1 MLQLTAYASAALVA
15 DLAPNLGELDGV
27 RDVVVTPTLDADRVR
42 LQAHVEPTSTELV
55 LGVMRVA
62 GVQPQ
67 DVSMS
72 RTTTFWPLAGREDPS
87 VFTEDRGRAEVLADA
102 RRDARVRGTYLLNM
116 AAAGVIA
123 GVGVLTGSSILVVGA
138 MAISP
143 DLLPMSAATVGIVE
157 RRWRLAGRASLALLI
172 GLTTGA
178 LASAGATLLLRIFGR
193 LDPTLDL
200 SESVLG
206 TSLTTLGPG
215 TVLVALAAGM
225 AGMLAFERAG
235 RAAVGVAISVTT
247 IPAAAYIGNALALGR
262 SEPVGGA
269 LTVLLTNVVL
279 VLLASTVT
287 LWLRRR
293 HHAATRNTPERTT
306 HPQ

>member
-1 MLQLTAYASAALVA
+1 VLQLTAFASPSLVQELGPR
-15 DLAPNLGELDGV
+15 LAELDGV
-27 RDVVVTPTLDADRVR
+27 RDLVVTPTLQANRVR
-42 LQAHVEPTSTELV
+42 LEAQVEPFSTELV
-55 LGVMRVA
+55 LGVLRVA
-62 GVQPQ
+62 GLTPH

-72 RTTTFWPLAGREDPS
+72 RTASFWPLAAQQDAP
-87 VFTEDRGRAEVLADA
+87 VFNEDRGTAEVLADA
-102 RRDARVRGTYLLNM
+102 RRDARIYGVYLLNM

-157 RRWRLAGRASLALLI
+157 RRWSLASRSSLALLV
-172 GLTTGA
+172 GLAVGA
-178 LASAGATLLLRIFGR
+178 LASAGATLVLRLSGR
-193 LDPTLDL
+193 LDPNLVLAD
-200 SESVLG
+200 SVLG

-215 TVLVALAAGM
+215 TVLVALAAGV

-247 IPAAAYIGNALALGR
+247 IPAAAYIGIAAALGR

-269 LTVLLTNVVL
+269 VVVLLTNVL
-279 VLLASTVT
+279 FVLLASTAT
-287 LWLRRR
+287 LTLRRR
-293 HHAATRNTPERTT
+293 SRSRSQTPAA
-306 HPQ
+306 

>member
-15 DLAPNLGELDGV
+15 DLAPNLGEVDGV
-27 RDVVVTPTLDADRVR
+27 RDVVVTPTLDPDRIR
-42 LQAHVEPTSTELV
+42 LQAHVEPTATELV
-55 LGVMRVA
+55 LGVLRVA
-62 GVQPQ
+62 GVEPQ

-72 RTTTFWPLAGREDPS
+72 RMATFWPLAAHQDAP
-87 VFTEDRGRAEVLADA
+87 VFNEDRGSAEVLADA
-102 RRDARVRGTYLLNM
+102 RRGARFRGVYLLNM

-157 RRWRLAGRASLALLI
+157 RRWFLAGRAILALLI
-172 GLTTGA
+172 GLATGA
-178 LASAGATLLLRIFGR
+178 LASAVATWLLRISGR

-206 TSLTTLGPG
+206 TTLTTLGPG
-215 TVLVALAAGM
+215 SVLVALAAGM

-247 IPAAAYIGNALALGR
+247 IPAAAYIGNAVALGR
-262 SEPVGGA
+262 TEPVGGA
-269 LTVLLTNVVL
+269 LVVLLSNVVL

-287 LWLRRR
+287 LWVRRRR
-293 HHAATRNTPERTT
+293 HDTAAPSGKPSTS
-306 HPQ
+306 